1 MFSTMAIGPY
11 RAIIALTKKDT
22 GILPHVDNSGKR
34 VNGNATLQR
43 GRVVTVIDNSLDQC
57 EIAGQI

>member
-1 MFSTMAIGPY
+1 MFSTTAIGPY
-11 RAIIALTKKDT
+11 RAMVAHTKKDT

-34 VNGNATLQR
+34 VNGSIPLQ
-43 GRVVTVIDNSLDQC
+43 RVVTVIDNSLDQC